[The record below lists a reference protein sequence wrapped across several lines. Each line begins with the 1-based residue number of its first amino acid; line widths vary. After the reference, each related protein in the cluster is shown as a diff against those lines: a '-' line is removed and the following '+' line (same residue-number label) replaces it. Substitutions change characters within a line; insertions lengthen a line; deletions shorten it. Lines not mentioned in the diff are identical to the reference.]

1 MKRTVF
7 PTPASKTVLSKST
20 LSAAVAFTV
29 LAAGSLGV
37 LSTPAH
43 ASDDMCNVPKAD
55 WKTKEALTEKL
66 TAEGW
71 DVRKVKTEDGCFE
84 VYAIDANG
92 KKVEAYFNPN
102 TFDAVKIK
110 KQD

>member
-7 PTPASKTVLSKST
+7 PTALF
-20 LSAAVAFTV
+20 AVAITA
-29 LAAGSLGV
+29 LLGV
-37 LSTPAH
+37 LSSPAH